1 MSKANNKPSKETTK
15 HLLKRLVRNYVKKH
29 FSKLFLAF
37 LCMVIVASATAINAW
52 MMQPVLDDIFL
63 NKNLEMLMILP
74 VAILLI
80 AIFKGMAAY
89 FQSILMNFIGF
100 RIVADVQS
108 EMLNSLLKSD
118 LSFFD
123 STNSGTLVSRFL
135 ADVGSLTRGV
145 HTVLTNIV
153 KDILTVIFLVSVMFY
168 HDWKLAIFA
177 FVVFPISIF
186 PIVRIGKRIRK
197 ISTQTQESFGD
208 LSSKLSQLFMG
219 IKTVKSFN
227 MESYEKKNIG
237 STIEGIFFL
246 TYKANKI
253 SSIARPLM
261 ETLGGFAVAGIIWV
275 GGSQVI
281 AGETTPGTFFF
292 IYNSTYYGIPTS
304 KISCWSERHITKCY
318 GSSTKSIFYYR

>member
-1 MSKANNKPSKETTK
+1 MDKKDTRLIIKRFLK
-15 HLLKRLVRNYVKKH
+15 DYIYQHKVKLLV
-29 FSKLFLAF
+29 SLF
-37 LCMVIVASATAINAW
+37 CMALIAAATAGNAW
-52 MMQPVLDDIFL
+52 LMQPVLDEIFI
-63 NKNLEMLMILP
+63 NKNQKLIFIIP
-74 VAILLI
+74 IVVFLI
-80 AIFKGMAAY
+80 ALTKGIASY

-227 MESYEKKNIG
+227 MENYEKKNIG
-237 STIEGIFFL
+237 NTIEGIFFL

-261 ETLGGFAVAGIIWV
+261 ETLGGIAVAGIIWV
-275 GGSQVI
+275 GGSQVV
-281 AGETTPGTFFF
+281 AGETTPGTFF
-292 IYNSTYYGIPTS
+292 
-304 KISCWSERHITKCY
+304 HL
-318 GSSTKSIFYYR
+318 